1 MRRFLRSVL
10 RLCGKEAHSL
20 HRDVVMLAL
29 IAYAFSYAVYSAA
42 KNENFDVERAAVAV
56 VDDDRSALSRR
67 LIDALQEPMFRPPVL
82 IAAGEVDRAMD
93 LGRYVF
99 VIEIPPRFEAD
110 LMAGRPAGIQ
120 INVDATAMSQAGNGA
135 AFLREIIGRE
145 LSRARGGAVPPP
157 PVDAVVRLLYNPNTT
172 SEWFTSV
179 MEIINMTTM
188 LSVILAGAAVI
199 RERDH
204 GTIEHLLVMPVTPAE
219 IMLSK
224 ILSNGLVIVGAAL
237 ASLIVIAGWLLGAP
251 LAGSLW
257 LFAAGALIYQLSVMA
272 LGVLLAT
279 FTVSMQQFGL
289 LAIPVLVSMSLLSGA
304 RTPLESSPEWLQ
316 TVMLAVPSSHFT
328 SFAQAVLYRSADLSQ
343 VWPKLVAMA
352 ALSVIFFLVAL
363 MRFRT
368 SMTVS
373 G

>member
-1 MRRFLRSVL
+1 MRRFIRSVL

-29 IAYAFSYAVYSAA
+29 IAYAFTYAVYSAA
-42 KNENFDVERAAVAV
+42 TDENFDVERAAVAV

-67 LIDALQEPMFRPPVL
+67 LVGALQEPMFQPPVL
-82 IAAGEVDRAMD
+82 LDAGQVDRAME

-99 VIEIPPRFEAD
+99 VIEIPPGFEAD
-110 LMAGRPAGIQ
+110 LTAARPTALQ

-135 AFLREIIGRE
+135 AFLQEILGREIRDWQG
-145 LSRARGGAVPPP
+145 ARVPPP

-172 SEWFTSV
+172 SAWFTSV
-179 MEIINMTTM
+179 MEIINMMTM

-224 ILSNGLVIVGAAL
+224 ILANGLVVVTAAL
-237 ASLIVIAGWLLGAP
+237 ASLIVVAGWILGTP

-257 LFAAGALIYQLSVMA
+257 LFVTGALLYQLSVMA

-279 FTVSMQQFGL
+279 FTASMQQFGL

-304 RTPLESSPEWLQ
+304 RTPLESSPDWLQ
-316 TVMLAVPSSHFT
+316 TIMLAVPSSHFT
-328 SFAQAVLYRSADLSQ
+328 SFAQAVLFRAADLSQ
-343 VWPKLVAMA
+343 VWPKLAAMA
-352 ALSVIFFLVAL
+352 ATGVVFFLVAL
-363 MRFRT
+363 LRFRR
-368 SMTVS
+368 SMTAS

>member
-29 IAYAFSYAVYSAA
+29 IAYAFTYAVYSAA
-42 KNENFDVERAAVAV
+42 TDENFDVEQAAVAV

-67 LIDALQEPMFRPPVL
+67 LIAALQEPMFRPPVL
-82 IAAGEVDRAMD
+82 IEAGQVDRAMD

-110 LMAGRPAGIQ
+110 LTAGRQTALQ

-135 AFLREIIGRE
+135 AFLQEIIGRE
-145 LSRARGGAVPPP
+145 IREALGAAVPQL
-157 PVDAVVRLLYNPNTT
+157 PVDPVVRLLYNPNTT
-172 SEWFTSV
+172 AEWFTSV

-188 LSVILAGAAVI
+188 LSVILGGAAVI

-224 ILSNGLVIVGAAL
+224 ILANGLVIVAAAL
-237 ASLIVIAGWLLGAP
+237 SSLIVIAGWLLGAP

-257 LFAAGALIYQLSVMA
+257 LFAAGAFIYQLSVMA

-279 FTVSMQQFGL
+279 FAGSMQQFGL
-289 LAIPVLVSMSLLSGA
+289 LSIPVLVSMSLLSGA
-304 RTPLESSPEWLQ
+304 RTPLESSPDWLQ
-316 TVMLAVPSSHFT
+316 TLMFAVPSSHFT

-343 VWPKLVAMA
+343 VWMKLAAMA
-352 ALSVIFFLVAL
+352 ATGAIFFFIAL
-363 MRFRT
+363 RRFRT